1 MKTNEKSILEAWHL
15 IETLVPY
22 QVTGINEK
30 WLAKKFK
37 DSRARVKTSEVFL
50 SEKIEKPWE
59 SIEVKE
65 GSFQHVYFLACFEQF
80 QLIEKLRKLFDSK
93 DEVINRSELKISSF
107 SLSVNQKGEY
117 IQNSIYVPPLMYLL
131 KQLNDY
137 RDLKQLNP
145 AQSMDYSKFEEDYR
159 RSCDSFEMKAQE
171 LFANGI
177 DSKAL
182 NRLEQEYERYFFR
195 MTGKL
200 RTFRELRIFSK
211 SEQRNSLPLQ
221 SFYTNDLRSI
231 LSTGIN
237 GTLSAYLNDVEQENR
252 LHIDENRAYIENILQ
267 PDFLPNGRWPSPV
280 EHRLSLMQQVAV
292 NQFFNENNIISSVN
306 GPPGTGKTTLL
317 KDIFAEI
324 VVQRAEVISTL
335 RDPSEVFIGKFE
347 PFKLAGS
354 NFPYNVAKLNP
365 LLNRY
370 SMVVASS
377 NNAAVEN
384 ISKDLPKEKEVIRKK
399 SDMTEYDQLY
409 AEEAS
414 SLDYFTQVAENL
426 IDKDE
431 KAWGLFSASLG
442 RVSNIDEFSEQF
454 FNPSNEDSF
463 IKVLERLSKKTNLDD
478 WKAAVKEF
486 KEVFAEVNELKQSL
500 QLLYK
505 SNLKITTTNKE
516 LTKIAQ
522 LKLDSQVQLEVLHER
537 NEGLHKRI
545 EIIKQQ
551 LNLLPKPT
559 WLQRLL
565 HKQDDEQAIRIK
577 KELHT
582 LFEQWKENEHK
593 ASLISEDLKRLVR
606 KQSEY
611 ETEIQEYET
620 VKNRYEAEGLYV
632 PDDTYWKADEKSYK
646 SRQISTPWLTDTLNY
661 KRGLLFLKAMKLH
674 KVTIALNNSQFRTVT
689 RLLRNRRSLN
699 SNIHTHREILKEM
712 WNTLHLITPLFSTT
726 FASFSSMYKDVDKDF
741 IDYLFIDEAGQAS
754 PQQAVGA
761 LWRSKRAL
769 VVGDPLQVEPVVTTD
784 STLLHDVRSYF
795 NVSSEYID
803 ANTSVQVIADQSNSK
818 GMLTEDNQWM
828 GIPLWVH
835 RRCSDPMFSIAN
847 EIAYGNKMV
856 LAGGAS
862 INTDNCKWYDC
873 KGSVTKRQ
881 FVKEQGELLVH
892 LLLNLKNEKGEV
904 PNHYVITP
912 FSAVKEELTKMLKNK
927 GFSDEW
933 IKQSVGTVHTFQGK
947 EANIVYFV
955 VGTDKNTKSSAK
967 WSCKQPN
974 LINVAVTRAKKEF
987 HIIGDYSLLSTM
999 KNYATIAKYA
1009 KVIQPQK
1016 V

>member
-1 MKTNEKSILEAWHL
+1 MTTNEKSILEAWHL

-22 QVTGINEK
+22 QVAGINEK
-30 WLAKKFK
+30 WSAGKFK
-37 DSRARVKTSEVFL
+37 DSIARGKISEVFL
-50 SEKIEKPWE
+50 AEKIEKPWE

-65 GSFQHVYFLACFEQF
+65 GSFQHVYYFECFEQF
-80 QLIEKLRKLFDSK
+80 QLIEKLRELFGST
-93 DEVINRSELKISSF
+93 DEVINKSELKISSF

-117 IQNSIYVPPLMYLL
+117 IQNSIYAPPLMYLL
-131 KQLNDY
+131 KQLSSS
-137 RDLKQLNP
+137 K
-145 AQSMDYSKFEEDYR
+145 SIDYSKFEENYR
-159 RSCDSFEMKAQE
+159 RSCDALEMKAYE
-171 LFANGI
+171 LLANGI

-182 NRLEQEYERYFFR
+182 NRLQQEYERYFFR

-200 RTFRELRIFSK
+200 RTFRELLIFSE
-211 SEQRNSLPLQ
+211 SEQPNSLPLQ

-231 LSTGIN
+231 LSN
-237 GTLSAYLNDVEQENR
+237 GVNDTLSSYLNNVEQENR

-335 RDPSEVFIGKFE
+335 TGPSEVFIGKFE
-347 PFKLAGS
+347 PFELDGYPL
-354 NFPYNVAKLNP
+354 PYNVAKLNP
-365 LLNRY
+365 LLSRF

-399 SDMTEYDQLY
+399 SDMTEYDRLY

-414 SLDYFTQVAENL
+414 SLNHFTQVAENL

-442 RVSNIDEFSEQF
+442 RVSNIDEFSEQL
-454 FNPSNEDSF
+454 FNPSKEDSF
-463 IKVLERLSKKTNLDD
+463 IQELKRLSKKTNLDD
-478 WKAAVKEF
+478 WKTAVKEF
-486 KEVFAEVNELKQSL
+486 NEVFAEVNEIKKSL
-500 QLLYK
+500 QVLYK
-505 SNLKITTTNKE
+505 SNLKITTIQKHLTN
-516 LTKIAQ
+516 IAQ

-537 NEGLHKRI
+537 NVGLHKRI
-545 EIIKQQ
+545 EITKQQ
-551 LNLLPKPT
+551 LDLLPEPT
-559 WLQRLL
+559 WIQRLL
-565 HKQDDEQAIRIK
+565 HKKDDEQAIRMK
-577 KELHT
+577 KELHN
-582 LFEQWKENEHK
+582 LFEQLKENEHK
-593 ASLISEDLKRLVR
+593 VALIGEDLKRLVR

-611 ETEIQEYET
+611 EAKIQEYET
-620 VKNRYEAEGLYV
+620 IKNRYEAEGLYI
-632 PDDTYWKADEKSYK
+632 PDDTYWKEDEESYE
-646 SRQISTPWLTDTLNY
+646 SRQISTPWLTDTLNF

-674 KVTIALNNSQFRTVT
+674 KVTIVLNNSQFRTVT

-726 FASFSSMYKDVDKDF
+726 FASFSSMYKDIDKDF

-761 LWRSKRAL
+761 LWRSKRVL
-769 VVGDPLQVEPVVTTD
+769 VVGDPLQIEPVVTTD

-803 ANTSVQVIADQSNSK
+803 ANASVQVIADHSNPK
-818 GMLTEDNQWM
+818 GMLTEENQWM
-828 GIPLWVH
+828 GVPLWVH
-835 RRCSDPMFSIAN
+835 RRCSDPMFSISN

-856 LAGGAS
+856 LAGGTS
-862 INTDNCKWYDC
+862 IKSANCRWYDC
-873 KGSVTKRQ
+873 KGTATERQ
-881 FVKEQGELLVH
+881 FVRKQGELLIN
-892 LLLNLKNEKGEV
+892 LLMNKKNEKGEV

-912 FSAVKEELTKMLKNK
+912 FTAIKKELKKMFKAK
-927 GFSDEW
+927 GFSEKW
-933 IKQSVGTVHTFQGK
+933 IKDCIGTVHTFQGK
-947 EANIVYFV
+947 EADVVYFI
-955 VGTDKNTKSSAK
+955 VGTDKNTQSAAK

-987 HIIGDYSLLSTM
+987 HVIGDYSLLSPM
-999 KNYATIAKYA
+999 KNYEAIAKYA
-1009 KVIQPQK
+1009 EVIMPQK